1 MQKNWGFYATPSINS
16 RLLKNNFKTA
26 LIKNEMGRYF
36 ICIVN
41 QKKIKNF
48 KSYLKSENQKIIKWL
63 TEPLLNKIER
73 L

>member
-1 MQKNWGFYATPSINS
+1 
-16 RLLKNNFKTA
+16 
-26 LIKNEMGRYF
+26 MGRYF